1 MSSRVQ
7 AQVKKDRLEYIKRT
21 WQPTFTYL
29 DVQRYADEFGVRV
42 CTVQQYLKDLGLT
55 YISKGELERLTKQK
69 ARIKYLKEV
78 WVKEPEHERES
89 LSQLSE
95 RLKVDI
101 DTLRYEI
108 EKLGLSKLLLT
119 IQERN
124 DAKREFRF
132 KTHEELYRHYYD
144 IFEKTGEKITYIDIA
159 VNHNI
164 DYGMVSAEIK
174 KLGLTKMITKP
185 TPTCSYEERVAYY
198 KPRAEYFKKY
208 PNLTHTCKKLG
219 ITPNQIYKEL
229 IGLGIL
235 GKKGALLDSLDGS
248 IDDGY
253 NDNMLYL
260 DSELTNKGRFSVEEM
275 NKVLGVPMGTFS
287 IDNWGA

>member
-1 MSSRVQ
+1 
-7 AQVKKDRLEYIKRT
+7 
-21 WQPTFTYL
+21 
-29 DVQRYADEFGVRV
+29 
-42 CTVQQYLKDLGLT
+42 
-55 YISKGELERLTKQK
+55 
-69 ARIKYLKEV
+69 
-78 WVKEPEHERES
+78 
-89 LSQLSE
+89 
-95 RLKVDI
+95 
-101 DTLRYEI
+101 
-108 EKLGLSKLLLT
+108 
-119 IQERN
+119 
-124 DAKREFRF
+124 
-132 KTHEELYRHYYD
+132 
-144 IFEKTGEKITYIDIA
+144 
-159 VNHNI
+159 
-164 DYGMVSAEIK
+164 MVSAEIK

-275 NKVLGVPMGTFS
+275 NKVLGVPVGTFS